1 MSDVS
6 MTTAVEPDGAPRV
19 AGLDILRG
27 IAILGI
33 LFMNINDMGGSLWA
47 SFDDVRHLGWT
58 QADQVA
64 WWLREIFADGTA
76 RCMLEMLFGVGMV
89 ILTDRAAGA
98 LETSATDPAGRIR
111 RIGGVLF
118 GEAAVLRGYY
128 WRNFVLF
135 LFGLVHIFILLWPGD
150 ILHTY
155 GIAAMVA
162 FLFRRCGPKV
172 LLGIGLTLAML
183 QLIGGGIG
191 LRMAQQARTEVAQ
204 LHAKLDAGQKLT
216 ATEIAKV
223 KDQAGRADK
232 RARKKAEDATRIAA
246 EDKARSD
253 VSGTFISWAKAAWT
267 TILFLWGFSDG
278 FGDATFIEWA
288 FVWEAAGTMLIGA
301 ALFKWGIIQGSRSRS
316 FYFRATLI
324 AYAIGLT
331 GRAVMAYWV
340 TRFDD
345 YPHMILAT
353 GEVTRLA
360 TTIGHIGLV
369 YILLGTVA
377 GTKLLK
383 PFEAAGRTALTLYIL
398 QTIICL
404 WILYPPFTLGL
415 YGQQGWMGLM
425 LTALAV
431 NALLLWAANRYL
443 RDYAIAPVEWAW
455 RSIIAGR
462 TLPLRKS
469 GKAAI
474 GAQPVAG

>member
-1 MSDVS
+1 MSDGA

-47 SFDDVRHLGWT
+47 SFDDIRHLGWT

-89 ILTDRAAGA
+89 ILTDRAASA
-98 LETSATDPAGRIR
+98 LETSATDPASRIR
-111 RIGGVLF
+111 RIGRALF

-191 LRMAQQARTEVAQ
+191 LTMAQQARSEVAQ
-204 LHAKLDAGQKLT
+204 LRAKRDAGQKLT
-216 ATEIAKV
+216 ATEIGKV
-223 KDQAGRADK
+223 KDQAERADK
-232 RARKKAEDATRIAA
+232 RAKKKAEDATRIAA

-253 VSGTFISWAKAAWT
+253 ATGTSMSWAKAAWT
-267 TILFLWGFSDG
+267 TIFFLWGFSDG
-278 FGDATFIEWA
+278 IGDAMFLEWA

-301 ALFKWGIIQGSRSRS
+301 ALFKWGIIQGNRSRS
-316 FYFRATLI
+316 FYQRATLI

-331 GRAVMAYWV
+331 GRAVAAYWE
-340 TRFDD
+340 TQFDD

-369 YILLGTVA
+369 YVLLGTVA

-404 WILYPPFTLGL
+404 WILYPPFALGL

-455 RSIIAGR
+455 RSIISGR
-462 TLPLRKS
+462 ILPLRR
-469 GKAAI
+469 GGRTAT
-474 GAQPVAG
+474 GTRPVVA